1 MTGKEEGKMK
11 GTRTLLCSSFMSAAL
26 LSVGML
32 SGCNNRP
39 APVPPPKAPVSEPE
53 VAPDVEH
60 RISYSGETLAV
71 IAAWY
76 TGRATNWQ
84 AIRDANPGLR
94 PERLNLGQIIMIP
107 GDLVVQHDPMPKR
120 FVTDNAAKVRSKV
133 TTELKPTDGVPAD
146 VGTDPYEEGAVPG
159 TTTGME
165 KVPAEIVKDAPD
177 PLPVEPS
184 MGSEVP
190 EVVKEAPKV
199 KDVPAVGSQPANG
212 GGQPT
217 KDAPPA
223 MDSER
228 EKLLDELLAQ

>member
-1 MTGKEEGKMK
+1 MK
-11 GTRTLLCSSFMSAAL
+11 GTRTLLCSSIMGAAILSAG
-26 LSVGML
+26 VL

-39 APVPPPKAPVSEPE
+39 APVPPPKPPVNEPE
-53 VAPDVEH
+53 VTPDVEH

-76 TGRATNWQ
+76 TGRAANWQ

-107 GDLVVQHDPMPKR
+107 GDLVVQHEPMPKR
-120 FVTDNAAKVRSKV
+120 FVTDNAAKARAKG
-133 TTELKPTDGVPAD
+133 TGEPKPSEGVPAD
-146 VGTDPYEEGAVPG
+146 IGSDPFDEGAIPG
-159 TTTGME
+159 TQKAIE

-177 PLPVEPS
+177 PLPAGPDLGTGAAEGAIPD
-184 MGSEVP
+184 
-190 EVVKEAPKV
+190 VVKEAPKV
-199 KDVPAVGSQPANG
+199 DDVPPAGGQPTNVGA
-212 GGQPT
+212 QPT